1 LEQDR
6 TVGAEEAAVS
16 AIGDLPDSAPEGFR
30 SGVIALVG
38 QPNVGKSTLLNAL
51 VGEKVA
57 IVSPKPQTTRRQV
70 LGIATTED
78 AQMVFVDT
86 PGLHTPEHDLGR
98 YMVKVAQAAV
108 PAADLAV
115 WVVDVSRTP
124 DDADRRIARTLH
136 QAGRP
141 LILAMNKTD
150 RLPPE
155 RIRELTE
162 AWLALA
168 EPAEWVM
175 TIANKGHNL
184 ELLRSAML
192 DRLPEGPLLYPDDQ
206 LSDQSPRMLACELV
220 REAALY
226 HLQQEIPHGIEVIIE
241 DWIER
246 EDGLINVAAKIFVER
261 SGHKAI
267 VIGKGGI
274 MLKRIGTSARREMER
289 LLEQRIFLELFVSV
303 RPGWRRDPSDLR
315 RLGFD

>member
-1 LEQDR
+1 MDLDR
-6 TVGAEEAAVS
+6 EVDVDEAAED
-16 AIGDLPDSAPEGFR
+16 AIADLPQAVPEGFR

-38 QPNVGKSTLLNAL
+38 QANVGKSTLLNAL

-70 LGIATTED
+70 LGIATDEG

-86 PGLHTPEHDLGR
+86 PGLHTPEHELGR

-108 PAADLAV
+108 PAADIAV
-115 WVVDVSRTP
+115 WVVDVSRAP
-124 DDADRRIARTLH
+124 EDADRRIARTLK

-141 LILAMNKTD
+141 IILAMNKTD
-150 RLPPE
+150 RLLPE
-155 RIRELTE
+155 RIHELTE
-162 AWLALA
+162 SWIALA

-184 ELLRSAML
+184 ELLRAAML
-192 DRLPEGPLLYPDDQ
+192 ERLPEGPPLYPEDQ
-206 LSDQSPRMLACELV
+206 LSDQSPRMLVCELI

-267 VIGKGGI
+267 VIGRGGS

-303 RPGWRRDPSDLR
+303 RPGWRRDPSDLM